1 MSDAEG
7 LKRVYGIDL
16 GTTYSAIAYVD
27 EHGKAVIV
35 PNQESERIT
44 PSVVLFDGD
53 NIIVGNTAK
62 ESAKVEPHRVVSRIK
77 QHMGDPNFVF
87 QYEGQ
92 AFSPEDIS
100 SFILRKVVGDAQI
113 AAGGEPIT
121 DVVITCPAYFG
132 TPEREATANAGRLA
146 GLNVRAILNEPTAA
160 AIAYGLE
167 QGEDQTVLVYDLG
180 GGTFDI
186 TMIEIKDRLIRVIC
200 TGGDHRLGGVLWD
213 EAIVMYLAEQFRLQT
228 GEESDPLDDPEVLND
243 LFLQAER
250 GKKTLTQR
258 DKAPFRVTHAGKQ
271 ARVELDRPRFE
282 EITRH
287 LLDRTI
293 ELTHE
298 MLADARAKGH
308 TTFDKIILVG
318 GATRMPQVH
327 DRLVAEFNL
336 QPEIYDP
343 DEAVAKGAALYGLK
357 ESLHEEVQE
366 ILASRDASL
375 DVAAG
380 PIDLSDVPE
389 EEVAQALDHLEKQL
403 GFTLTGPVREL
414 VGTRI
419 VNVLSKS
426 LGVVAR
432 DQQSQDIV
440 VYLLPRNT
448 EVPMERIS
456 DFGTDADNQAAVDI
470 RVMAGERDSTEPADC
485 QEVGLATLNLPEKL
499 PARSPI
505 RVKFAINQDGRL
517 NVSAIDLTAGG
528 SIDVEFQTEAVMNA
542 EEVEERSTALRL
554 LDGIVKQGETTMATV
569 ETDARARAGRE
580 SSRHPRRGLAGIPDP
595 PEHRGRSTGSH
606 DLRPGRRGADVAAFQ
621 ARAEQVAPRP
631 NGRDPDG
638 GAGHPDDLRRA
649 RRRSS
654 EKIST
659 GDWRRT
665 SRSTSRVSP

>member
-1 MSDAEG
+1 MSDG

-27 EHGKAVIV
+27 EHGKPVIV

-44 PSVVLFDGD
+44 PSVVLFDGE

-77 QHMGDPNFVF
+77 QSMGDPNFVF

-100 SFILRKVVGDAQI
+100 SFILRKVVGDAEI
-113 AAGGEPIT
+113 ALGEKIT

-167 QGEDQTVLVYDLG
+167 HGEDQTVLVYDLG

-213 EAIVMYLAEQFRLQT
+213 ESIVMYLAEQFRTQT
-228 GEESDPLDDPEVLND
+228 GEEADPLDDPEVLND

-258 DKAPFRVTHAGKQ
+258 EKAPFRVTHAGHQ
-271 ARVELDRPRFE
+271 ARVEVDREKFE
-282 EITRH
+282 EITKH

-308 TTFDKIILVG
+308 TQFDKVILVG
-318 GATRMPQVH
+318 GATRMPQVRN
-327 DRLVAEFNL
+327 RLVAEFNME
-336 QPEIYDP
+336 PEIYDP
-343 DEAVAKGAALYGLK
+343 DEAVAKGAALYALK
-357 ESLHEEVQE
+357 ESLLDQVQDF
-366 ILASRDASL
+366 LATKVASGGKPAKPV
-375 DVAAG
+375 DM
-380 PIDLSDVPE
+380 SDVSE
-389 EEVAQALDHLEKQL
+389 EEVIQALDHLEKEL

-414 VGTRI
+414 VNTRI

-426 LGVVAR
+426 LGVIAR
-432 DQQSQDIV
+432 NEQSLDV
-440 VYLLPRNT
+440 VFYLLPRNS
-448 EVPMERIS
+448 EVPLERVS

-470 RVMAGERDSTEPADC
+470 RVMSGERDSPDPLDC
-485 QEVGLATLNLPEKL
+485 QEVGIASLNLPERL
-499 PARSPI
+499 PAKSPI

-517 NVSAIDLTAGG
+517 GVSATDLTGGG

-542 EEVEERSTALRL
+542 EEVAERSTALRL
-554 LDGIVKQGETTMATV
+554 L
-569 ETDARARAGRE
+569 
-580 SSRHPRRGLAGIPDP
+580 
-595 PEHRGRSTGSH
+595 
-606 DLRPGRRGADVAAFQ
+606 
-621 ARAEQVAPRP
+621 
-631 NGRDPDG
+631 N
-638 GAGHPDDLRRA
+638 
-649 RRRSS
+649 
-654 EKIST
+654 
-659 GDWRRT
+659 
-665 SRSTSRVSP
+665 VS

>member
-1 MSDAEG
+1 VTEG

-27 EHGKAVIV
+27 EHGKPVVV

-44 PSVVLFDGD
+44 PSVVLFDGE

-87 QYEGQ
+87 QHEGQ
-92 AFSPEDIS
+92 AFGPEDIS
-100 SFILRKVVGDAQI
+100 SFILRKVVGDAEI
-113 AAGGEPIT
+113 ALSEKIT

-146 GLNVRAILNEPTAA
+146 GLSVRAILNEPTAA

-200 TGGDHRLGGVLWD
+200 TGGDHRLGGALWD
-213 EAIVMYLAEQFRLQT
+213 EAVVMYLAEQFRTQT
-228 GEESDPLDDPEVLND
+228 EEASDPLDDPEVLND

-258 DKAPFRVTHAGKQ
+258 EKAPFRVTHAGQQ
-271 ARVELDRPRFE
+271 ARVELDRAKFE
-282 EITRH
+282 EITKH

-298 MLADARAKGH
+298 MLADARAKGDAH
-308 TTFDKIILVG
+308 FDKIILVG
-318 GATRMPQVH
+318 GATRMPQVR
-327 DRLVAEFNL
+327 DRLVAEFNSE
-336 QPEIYDP
+336 PEIYDP
-343 DEAVAKGAALYGLK
+343 DEAVAKGASLYALR
-357 ESLHEEVQE
+357 ESLVDEVQD
-366 ILASRDASL
+366 ILATERPANGAPAEA
-375 DVAAG
+375 V
-380 PIDLSDVPE
+380 DLSEVPE
-389 EEVAQALDHLEKQL
+389 AEVAKALDHLEKQL

-414 VGTRI
+414 VNTRI

-432 DQQSQDIV
+432 DEKSLDV
-440 VYLLPRNT
+440 VCYLLPRNS
-448 EVPMERIS
+448 EVPFERVT
-456 DFGTDADNQAAVDI
+456 DFGTDSENQAAVDI
-470 RVMAGERDSTEPADC
+470 RVMAGERDSADPLDC
-485 QEVGLATLNLPEKL
+485 QEVGVATLSLPERL

-505 RVKFAINQDGRL
+505 RVKFAISKDGRL
-517 NVSAIDLTAGG
+517 GVSATDLTGGG

-542 EEVEERSTALRL
+542 EEVAERSTALRL
-554 LDGIVKQGETTMATV
+554 LTV
-569 ETDARARAGRE
+569 
-580 SSRHPRRGLAGIPDP
+580 S
-595 PEHRGRSTGSH
+595 
-606 DLRPGRRGADVAAFQ
+606 
-621 ARAEQVAPRP
+621 
-631 NGRDPDG
+631 
-638 GAGHPDDLRRA
+638 
-649 RRRSS
+649 
-654 EKIST
+654 
-659 GDWRRT
+659 
-665 SRSTSRVSP
+665 

>member
-1 MSDAEG
+1 VSSAES

-92 AFSPEDIS
+92 SFSPEDIS

-113 AAGGEPIT
+113 AEAGEAIT

-213 EAIVMYLAEQFRLQT
+213 EAVVMYLAEQFRQQT
-228 GEESDPLDDPEVLND
+228 EEASDPLDDPEVLND

-258 DKAPFRVTHAGKQ
+258 EKAPFRVTHAGKQ
-271 ARVELDRPRFE
+271 ARVELDRPKFE

-308 TTFDKIILVG
+308 DRFDKIILVG

-327 DRLVAEFNL
+327 DRLVAEFNME
-336 QPEIYDP
+336 PEIYDP

-366 ILASRDASL
+366 ILASRDG
-375 DVAAG
+375 AAGPEAERG

-414 VGTRI
+414 VGTKI

-432 DQQSQDIV
+432 DQASQDIV

-448 EVPMERIS
+448 EVPMEQTT
-456 DFGTDADNQAAVDI
+456 DFGTDAENQAAVDI

-542 EEVEERSTALRL
+542 QEVAERSTALRL
-554 LDGIVKQGETTMATV
+554 LTV
-569 ETDARARAGRE
+569 
-580 SSRHPRRGLAGIPDP
+580 S
-595 PEHRGRSTGSH
+595 
-606 DLRPGRRGADVAAFQ
+606 
-621 ARAEQVAPRP
+621 
-631 NGRDPDG
+631 
-638 GAGHPDDLRRA
+638 
-649 RRRSS
+649 
-654 EKIST
+654 
-659 GDWRRT
+659 
-665 SRSTSRVSP
+665 

>member
-1 MSDAEG
+1 VSEAEG

-92 AFSPEDIS
+92 SFGPEDIS
-100 SFILRKVVGDAQI
+100 SFILRKVAGDAEI
-113 AAGGEPIT
+113 ALAGEKVT

-146 GLNVRAILNEPTAA
+146 GFNVRAILNEPTAA

-200 TGGDHRLGGVLWD
+200 TGGDHHLGGTLWD
-213 EAIVMYLAEQFRLQT
+213 EAVVMYLAEQFRIQT

-258 DKAPFRVTHAGKQ
+258 EKAPFRVTHAGKQ
-271 ARVELDRPRFE
+271 ARVELDRPKFE

-293 ELTHE
+293 ELTRE
-298 MLADARAKGH
+298 MLADARDKGH
-308 TTFDKIILVG
+308 THFDKIILVG

-327 DRLVAEFNL
+327 NRLVAEFNME
-336 QPEIYDP
+336 PESYDP

-357 ESLHEEVQE
+357 ESLHDEVSE
-366 ILASRDASL
+366 ILVSRDASL
-375 DVAAG
+375 ASEGG
-380 PIDLSDVPE
+380 PIDLSAVPE
-389 EEVAQALDHLEKQL
+389 EEVARALDHLEKQL

-432 DQQSQDIV
+432 DDQSKDVV
-440 VYLLPRNT
+440 VYLLPRNS
-448 EVPMERIS
+448 EVPLERVS
-456 DFGTDADNQAAVDI
+456 DFGTDADNQSAVDI
-470 RVMAGERDSTEPADC
+470 RVMSGERDSTEPSDC

-517 NVSAIDLTAGG
+517 NVTALDLTAGG

-554 LDGIVKQGETTMATV
+554 LTV
-569 ETDARARAGRE
+569 
-580 SSRHPRRGLAGIPDP
+580 S
-595 PEHRGRSTGSH
+595 
-606 DLRPGRRGADVAAFQ
+606 
-621 ARAEQVAPRP
+621 
-631 NGRDPDG
+631 
-638 GAGHPDDLRRA
+638 
-649 RRRSS
+649 
-654 EKIST
+654 
-659 GDWRRT
+659 
-665 SRSTSRVSP
+665 

>member
-1 MSDAEG
+1 VSDG

-16 GTTYSAIAYVD
+16 GTTYSAIAYID
-27 EHGKAVIV
+27 EHGKPVIV

-53 NIIVGNTAK
+53 SIIVGNTAK

-100 SFILRKVVGDAQI
+100 SFILRKVVGDAEI
-113 AAGGEPIT
+113 ALGDKIT

-160 AIAYGLE
+160 AVAYGLE

-213 EAIVMYLAEQFRLQT
+213 EAIVMYLAEQFRAQT
-228 GEESDPLDDPEVLND
+228 GEPADPLDDPEVLND

-258 DKAPFRVTHAGKQ
+258 EKAPFRVTHAGHQ
-271 ARVELDRPRFE
+271 ARVELDKEKFE
-282 EITRH
+282 EITKH
-287 LLDRTI
+287 LMDRTI

-308 TTFDKIILVG
+308 DKFDKLILVG
-318 GATRMPQVH
+318 GATRMPHVH
-327 DRLVAEFNL
+327 NRLVAEFNME
-336 QPEIYDP
+336 PEVYDP
-343 DEAVAKGAALYGLK
+343 DEAVAKGAALYALK
-357 ESLHEEVQE
+357 ESLLDQVQDF
-366 ILASRDASL
+366 LATQ
-375 DVAAG
+375 VAALG
-380 PIDLSDVPE
+380 QPAKPVDMSNVSE
-389 EEVAQALDHLEKQL
+389 EEVTHALDHLEKQL

-414 VGTRI
+414 VNTRI

-432 DQQSQDIV
+432 NDQSLDV
-440 VYLLPRNT
+440 VYYLLPRNS
-448 EVPMERIS
+448 EVPLERIS
-456 DFGTDADNQAAVDI
+456 DFGTDADNQTAVDI
-470 RVMAGERDSTEPADC
+470 RVMSGERDSPDPLDC
-485 QEVGLATLNLPEKL
+485 QEVGVASLTLPDRL
-499 PARSPI
+499 PAKSPI
-505 RVKFAINQDGRL
+505 RVKFAISKDGRL
-517 NVSAIDLTAGG
+517 GVSATDLTGG
-528 SIDVEFQTEAVMNA
+528 RSIDVEFQTEAVLSA
-542 EEVEERSTALRL
+542 EEVAERSTALRL
-554 LDGIVKQGETTMATV
+554 MTV
-569 ETDARARAGRE
+569 
-580 SSRHPRRGLAGIPDP
+580 S
-595 PEHRGRSTGSH
+595 
-606 DLRPGRRGADVAAFQ
+606 
-621 ARAEQVAPRP
+621 
-631 NGRDPDG
+631 
-638 GAGHPDDLRRA
+638 
-649 RRRSS
+649 
-654 EKIST
+654 
-659 GDWRRT
+659 
-665 SRSTSRVSP
+665 